1 MQKVET
7 IDLVEGLINKD
18 RKSFDILYQNY
29 SAALFGIALR
39 ITKVNEVAEDVL
51 QEAFVKIYKNI
62 KRYDSSRGTLFT
74 WMLNICR
81 NSAIDKIR
89 YGSEN
94 NNIPFDSL
102 DLDIS
107 AETNPEVELA
117 NTELWDLLDKLDD
130 DHKEVLKLSYYF
142 GYSHKEISEILDLPF
157 GTVKSKIR
165 IAIRELRKIYP

>member
-7 IDLVEGLINKD
+7 PDLVQGLIDKD
-18 RKSFDILYQNY
+18 RKSFDTLYQNY
-29 SAALFGIALR
+29 SSALYGIALR

-62 KRYDSSRGTLFT
+62 DRYDSSRGTLFT

-89 YGSEN
+89 YGREIKN
-94 NNIPFDSL
+94 VPFDTL
-102 DLDIS
+102 DLGLS
-107 AETNPEVELA
+107 AETNPELELA
-117 NTELWDLLDKLDD
+117 NSELWKVLDNLNE

-142 GYSHKEISEILDLPF
+142 GYSHKEISEILDIPF

>member
-7 IDLVEGLINKD
+7 PDLVQGLINKD
-18 RKSFDILYQNY
+18 RKSFDILYHNY
-29 SAALFGIALR
+29 SSALYGVALR
-39 ITKVNEVAEDVL
+39 ITRINEVAEDVL
-51 QEAFVKIYKNI
+51 QESFVKVYKNI
-62 KRYDSSRGTLFT
+62 HKYDSSRGTLFT

-89 YGSEN
+89 YGRKVKN
-94 NNIPFDSL
+94 VPFDSL

-107 AETNPEVELA
+107 TETNPEIELA
-117 NTELWDLLDKLDD
+117 NSELWTLLDKLDD
-130 DHKEVLKLSYYF
+130 EHKEVLKLSYYF
-142 GYSHKEISEILDLPF
+142 GYSHKEISEILEIPF